1 MDRVGARAGI
11 HPVTKKLRRLFPK
24 LFGGR
29 YGVTSDRTK
38 RYNCIA
44 WALGH
49 DDAWW
54 EASPDGYW
62 PEGVRGD
69 GTVEAVIEL
78 FQSFGFTCTS
88 IGDVSPEKGVLKVA
102 IYGDA
107 EGYTH
112 VARQLPN
119 GRWTSKIGKLQ
130 DIEHDTPD
138 ALTSAI
144 GRIGTD
150 DDQAYGSVVQIMR
163 NVGGG
168 RRQGGRRPLE
178 A

>member
-1 MDRVGARAGI
+1 MDGVGAGAGI

-29 YGVTSDRTK
+29 YGVTSGRTK

-44 WALGH
+44 WALGR
-49 DDAWW
+49 
-54 EASPDGYW
+54 EQPRGVASSDGYW
-62 PEGVRGD
+62 PEGIRGD

-78 FQSFGFTCTS
+78 FQSFGFICTS
-88 IGDVSPEKGVLKVA
+88 LGDVSPEKGVLKVA

-112 VARQLPN
+112 VARQLPG

-130 DIEHDTPD
+130 DIEHDSLD

-144 GRIGTD
+144 SRIGTED
-150 DDQAYGSVVQIMR
+150 DKAYGNLAQIMR
-163 NVGGG
+163 KVGE
-168 RRQGGRRPLE
+168 GRRP
-178 A
+178 AQT